1 MKLRTEKIRIRL
13 TIEELEYLK
22 QCMKEDDG
30 AKFHNGKENL
40 SGYVRDRLLSNIGY
54 RNKALEKQNENLN
67 YELRKIGVNVNQIA
81 RKINAGFGSRQDI
94 TDLFSYLNI
103 IEQMLEDY
111 QKKVSELWESP
122 S

>member
-22 QCMKEDDG
+22 QCMKEDG
-30 AKFHNGKENL
+30 SAKFHNGKENL
-40 SGYVRDRLLSNIGY
+40 SAYVRDRLLSNIGY
-54 RNKALEKQNENLN
+54 RNKMLEKQNENLN

-81 RKINAGFGSRQDI
+81 RKLNAGFGSRQDI

-111 QKKVSELWESP
+111 QKKVSELWE
-122 S
+122 

>member
-54 RNKALEKQNENLN
+54 RNKALEKQNEKLT

>member
-54 RNKALEKQNENLN
+54 RNKALEKQNKNLN